1 MIEMNVV
8 IFILMVVL
16 FLVIAFAA
24 FLVGALGGM
33 YYQKDEDEKKFNS
46 TEVAK
51 FEN

>member
-1 MIEMNVV
+1 MIEMSILVFV
-8 IFILMVVL
+8 LMVVL

-24 FLVGALGGM
+24 FLVGVFAGA
-33 YYQKDEDEKKFNS
+33 YAVQSENEKKFNS